1 MVGDVVEKS
10 LRKMKD
16 MYQREVAVALVFL
29 DDVPERPSDREG
41 RDGRDLN
48 RGRVFA
54 MERKSHE
61 ISMAAAA
68 LRGSGAGRFWFA
80 TALDCDIR
88 EEWICQPRASKV
100 EGNGG
105 CGDGGFRL
113 ARGAVNNRD
122 LGDAMV
128 WNWGLCLN

>member
-29 DDVPERPSDREG
+29 DDDPERPSDREG

-100 EGNGG
+100 GGNGPRAAG
-105 CGDGGFRL
+105 MVGFGSPGGR
-113 ARGAVNNRD
+113 
-122 LGDAMV
+122 
-128 WNWGLCLN
+128 